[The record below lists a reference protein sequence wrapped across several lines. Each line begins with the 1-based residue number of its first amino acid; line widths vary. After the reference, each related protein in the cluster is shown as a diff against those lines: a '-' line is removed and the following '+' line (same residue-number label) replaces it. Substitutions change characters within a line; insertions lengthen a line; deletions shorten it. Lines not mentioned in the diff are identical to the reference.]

1 MIRRLASDSCGMT
14 LIELLIVLAV
24 IGLTASIA
32 GVYISSGNTQVRT
45 TLRNLRFDLVQ
56 AKAGGISQENH

>member
-32 GVYISSGNTQVRT
+32 GVYISSGKYTSANHTQEPPFRP
-45 TLRNLRFDLVQ
+45 
-56 AKAGGISQENH
+56 